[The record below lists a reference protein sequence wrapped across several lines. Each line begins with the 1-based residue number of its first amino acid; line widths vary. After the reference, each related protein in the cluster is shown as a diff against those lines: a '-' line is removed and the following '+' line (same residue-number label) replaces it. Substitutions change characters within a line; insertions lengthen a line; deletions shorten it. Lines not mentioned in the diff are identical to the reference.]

1 MAKAHTKNTARIA
14 IMMMPNR
21 GPVSSEIAEG
31 DEDCKNEEGDC
42 VNAGS
47 LGAICGVAGDENP
60 CASDVPDVAEG
71 SIPS

>member
-14 IMMMPNR
+14 IMMMPKR
-21 GPVSSEIAEG
+21 GPVSSVIAEG

-47 LGAICGVAGDENP
+47 LGAI
-60 CASDVPDVAEG
+60 
-71 SIPS
+71 